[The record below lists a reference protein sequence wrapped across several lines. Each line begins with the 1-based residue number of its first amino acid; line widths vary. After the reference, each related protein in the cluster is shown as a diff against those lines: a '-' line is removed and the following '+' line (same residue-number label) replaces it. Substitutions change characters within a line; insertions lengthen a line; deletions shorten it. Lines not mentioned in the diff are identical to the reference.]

1 MPKVPHPGEHH
12 GHAALVGSVYHF
24 LIAHRATGL
33 GHAGGACIDHHVQTI
48 AEGEEGVAGDHGA
61 LQSELAGYGLV
72 HRPVK
77 CDGAARDCSEDTL

>member
-1 MPKVPHPGEHH
+1 MPKVAHPGEHH

-24 LIAHRATGL
+24 LIAHRA
-33 GHAGGACIDHHVQTI
+33 AV
-48 AEGEEGVAGDHGA
+48 AEGEEGVTGDHRA